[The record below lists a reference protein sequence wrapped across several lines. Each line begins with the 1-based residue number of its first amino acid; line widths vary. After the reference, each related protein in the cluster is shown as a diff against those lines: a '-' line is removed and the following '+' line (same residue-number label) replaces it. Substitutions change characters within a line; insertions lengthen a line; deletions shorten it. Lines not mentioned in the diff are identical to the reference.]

1 MNIAEL
7 QKRITEEKKRKKICI
22 LAHSYQSKEIKE
34 IADYVGDSYGLSLKA
49 KDTDAESI
57 VMCGVRFMAETVK
70 ILSPQ
75 KRVLLANADAGC
87 PMAEQIDKEQVQL
100 FKREHPDYK
109 VVAYI
114 NTTAALKTVCDVC
127 VTSSSAVNIVK
138 RLDAKNILFLPDC
151 NLGSYVAQMVPDKH
165 IRLMNGGCPIHARLS
180 AAEVERVKQQHPEA
194 LFLVHPECKPEVV
207 QLADFVGSTTAIM
220 EYAVKS
226 DKKEFLIGTENSIAE
241 QLAYDCPDKHFYPI
255 SKQMLCPNMRLTT
268 LVDLYHA
275 LTGEGDEVIEL
286 DNETLVNAR
295 KCIDEMIALG

>member
-57 VMCGVRFMAETVK
+57 VMCGVLFMAETVK

-138 RLDAKNILFLPDC
+138 KLDAKNILFLPDC

-165 IRLMNGGCPIHARLS
+165 IQLMNGGCPIHARLS
-180 AAEVERVKQQHPEA
+180 AAEVERAKQQHPEA

-268 LVDLYHA
+268 LVDLYHT
-275 LTGEGDEVIEL
+275 LTGEGGEVIEL

-295 KCIDEMIALG
+295 KCINEMIALG

>member
-1 MNIAEL
+1 
-7 QKRITEEKKRKKICI
+7 
-22 LAHSYQSKEIKE
+22 
-34 IADYVGDSYGLSLKA
+34 
-49 KDTDAESI
+49 
-57 VMCGVRFMAETVK
+57 
-70 ILSPQ
+70 
-75 KRVLLANADAGC
+75 
-87 PMAEQIDKEQVQL
+87 
-100 FKREHPDYK
+100 
-109 VVAYI
+109 
-114 NTTAALKTVCDVC
+114 VC

-165 IRLMNGGCPIHARLS
+165 IRLMNGDCPIHARLS

-194 LFLVHPECKPEVV
+194 MFLVHPECKLEVV

-241 QLAYDCPDKHFYPI
+241 QLAYDCPDKHFHPI

-275 LTGEGDEVIEL
+275 LTGEGGEVIEL
-286 DNETLVNAR
+286 NNETLVKAR